1 MAIGSP
7 GRYRVRYYREKMRKY
22 QAVIRL
28 NSSQNSDMSTLDLSA
43 ASRLEGEG
51 EGAEHLLDSTNI
63 YYTLDTRRLA
73 NKQKKSLRER

>member
-1 MAIGSP
+1 
-7 GRYRVRYYREKMRKY
+7 VRYYREKMRKY

-28 NSSQNSDMSTLDLSA
+28 NNSQNSDMSTLDLSA
-43 ASRLEGEG
+43 ASSRLEGG

>member
-1 MAIGSP
+1 
-7 GRYRVRYYREKMRKY
+7 VRYYREKMRKH

-28 NSSQNSDMSTLDLSA
+28 NNSQNSDMSTLDLSA
-43 ASRLEGEG
+43 ASRLEGEGGG